1 MCSSYLTSSR
11 WTVHSCFL
19 SVAMVV
25 FFILNQPVNV
35 AFASWTTA
43 TLPSDWQS
51 YRLRWETGHAISF
64 VLVLVAFIALLRALF
79 QGTYKK

>member
-1 MCSSYLTSSR
+1 
-11 WTVHSCFL
+11 
-19 SVAMVV
+19 MVV